1 MQCHDTTPNRSIT
14 EENPSKSEFSL
25 LGRKLTWILRQQA
38 KVLNIAPLP
47 PNPLHGLNNIHS
59 RDEIFFTTKIKMLN
73 KMQFENKLSGEVVYS
88 NILFY

>member
-1 MQCHDTTPNRSIT
+1 MQRHDTTHNRSIT

-47 PNPLHGLNNIHS
+47 PPLLGLNNIHS
-59 RDEIFFTTKIKMLN
+59 RDEIFFTTKIKMLK